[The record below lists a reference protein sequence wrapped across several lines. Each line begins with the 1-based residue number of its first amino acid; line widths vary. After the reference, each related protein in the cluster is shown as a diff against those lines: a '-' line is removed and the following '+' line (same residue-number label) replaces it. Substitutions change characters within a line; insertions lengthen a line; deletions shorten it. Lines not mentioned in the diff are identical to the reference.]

1 MGRYDSSVRCAQI
14 RELIEEKQY
23 LEAMEEIEELR
34 FEEVP
39 TITDLYLFANLF
51 LKAEKMDIAKE
62 LYYTVYHRTSSR
74 PALYRL
80 LMLTIRMGD
89 LEEAKEL
96 YQAYEIV
103 SGMTLDTYE
112 LKYRLAKA
120 EGASYENLIEILE
133 ELKKNEY
140 TEEWG
145 YQLARLYEVQGRRED
160 CIAECEDLMLWFGSG
175 KIVDKARELR
185 ERCLNPLWQK
195 PNWGEIP
202 EPEEPEDEEEVKVA
216 YAPAQVMDIV
226 AGEEPQQEPEI
237 QPAVLGE
244 YDMAGEEVQESEP
257 VEETKPEEMAE
268 EPVEEE
274 LVEEPV
280 EEIVSEEVEE
290 AVQESEPEEL
300 AEEPVEEEPAEE
312 TISEET
318 EEESETEE
326 AAEELAG
333 EPVEE
338 ESAEETEIEEA
349 AEETVSEGTEG
360 ESAKT
365 EGESD
370 NEESE
375 QDEEEDEETEHPKK
389 KGFFNRLIDYFK
401 VDLDTFDDED
411 DFPEEL
417 DTDKQES
424 TEELDAKAIVARE
437 AQEIME
443 TAAAEEEAGDDEAE
457 EEKDESKQ
465 EPAVRKQT
473 TTQLESLEDQLEE
486 MKEKRKVI
494 NLEDTMNLDK
504 IRIKSHPLS
513 GRPMEVEVCEDVS
526 VNAITYCTL
535 KAAIKKMP
543 QEERTIH
550 FALAGAAPGI
560 SLAVAKKLFKEL
572 KKNQYFEAKNIG
584 KIQAEKLDEV
594 DLEEWI
600 EKFIGGCMYIE
611 NAPAL
616 SEESVEKIREVME
629 KYGKQIVIVLEGD
642 YEKLDDFLGHHRNL
656 EKQICYKIR
665 L

>member
-120 EGASYENLIEILE
+120 EGASYETLIEILE

-145 YQLARLYEVQGRRED
+145 YQLARLYELQGRRED

-175 KIVDKARELR
+175 KIVEKAKELR
-185 ERCLNPLWQK
+185 ENCLNPLWQK
-195 PNWGEIP
+195 PNWEEIP

-216 YAPAQVMDIV
+216 YAPAQVMDI
-226 AGEEPQQEPEI
+226 ASNEEPQSEPEV
-237 QPAVLGE
+237 QPAVLGD
-244 YDMAGEEVQESEP
+244 YGMTREP
-257 VEETKPEEMAE
+257 AE
-268 EPVEEE
+268 EPVAEEVEEVEEEPDTETEVEEATEKPVEEPEAEE

-280 EEIVSEEVEE
+280 EETVTEEVEE
-290 AVQESEPEEL
+290 EQVEETV
-300 AEEPVEEEPAEE
+300 AEEATEKPVEEPEVEE
-312 TISEET
+312 TISEEN
-318 EEESETEE
+318 EDDSE
-326 AAEELAG
+326 
-333 EPVEE
+333 
-338 ESAEETEIEEA
+338 
-349 AEETVSEGTEG
+349 
-360 ESAKT
+360 KT

-370 NEESE
+370 KEEA
-375 QDEEEDEETEHPKK
+375 EEADHPKK
-389 KGFFNRLIDYFK
+389 KGFLNRLINYFK

-411 DFPEEL
+411 DFPGEL
-417 DTDKQES
+417 DTDKQET
-424 TEELDAKAIVARE
+424 TEELDAKAIVAKE

-443 TAAAEEEAGDDEAE
+443 TATAREEAEDDEM
-457 EEKDESKQ
+457 EEKDEPKL
-465 EPAVRKQT
+465 ETAVKKQT
-473 TTQLESLEDQLEE
+473 ITQLESLEGQLEE

-513 GRPMEVEVCEDVS
+513 GRPMEVEACEDVS
-526 VNAITYCTL
+526 VNGITYCTL
-535 KAAIKKMP
+535 KTAIKKMP

-550 FALAGAAPGI
+550 FALTGAAPGI

-616 SEESVEKIREVME
+616 SEESVEKIREMIA

-642 YEKLDDFLGHHRNL
+642 YEKMDDFLGHHRNL

>member
-120 EGASYENLIEILE
+120 EGASYETLIEILE

-145 YQLARLYEVQGRRED
+145 YQLARLYELQGRRED

-175 KIVDKARELR
+175 KIVEKAKELR
-185 ERCLNPLWQK
+185 ENCLNPLWQK
-195 PNWGEIP
+195 PNWEEIP

-216 YAPAQVMDIV
+216 YAPAQVMDI
-226 AGEEPQQEPEI
+226 ASNEEPQSEPEV
-237 QPAVLGE
+237 QPAVLGDYGMTRE
-244 YDMAGEEVQESEP
+244 PAEELVAEEVEEVEEEPDTETEVEEATKKP
-257 VEETKPEEMAE
+257 VEEPEA
-268 EPVEEE
+268 EE

-280 EEIVSEEVEE
+280 EETVTEEVE
-290 AVQESEPEEL
+290 
-300 AEEPVEEEPAEE
+300 EEPVEETVAEEATEKPVEELEVEE
-312 TISEET
+312 TISEENEDDSEKN
-318 EEESETEE
+318 EEESDKEE
-326 AAEELAG
+326 A
-333 EPVEE
+333 
-338 ESAEETEIEEA
+338 EEA
-349 AEETVSEGTEG
+349 
-360 ESAKT
+360 
-365 EGESD
+365 D
-370 NEESE
+370 
-375 QDEEEDEETEHPKK
+375 HPKK
-389 KGFFNRLIDYFK
+389 KGFLNRLINYFK

-417 DTDKQES
+417 DTDKEET
-424 TEELDAKAIVARE
+424 TEELDAKAIVAKE

-443 TAAAEEEAGDDEAE
+443 TATAREEAEDDEM
-457 EEKDESKQ
+457 EEKDEPKL
-465 EPAVRKQT
+465 ETAVKKQT

-513 GRPMEVEVCEDVS
+513 GRPMEVEACEDVS
-526 VNAITYCTL
+526 VNGITYCTL
-535 KAAIKKMP
+535 KTAIKKMP

-550 FALAGAAPGI
+550 FALTGAAPGI

-616 SEESVEKIREVME
+616 SEESVEKIREMIA

-642 YEKLDDFLGHHRNL
+642 YEKMDDFLGHHRNL

>member
-120 EGASYENLIEILE
+120 EGASYETLIEILE

-145 YQLARLYEVQGRRED
+145 YQLARLYELQGRRED

-175 KIVDKARELR
+175 KIVEKAKELR
-185 ERCLNPLWQK
+185 ENCLNPLWQK
-195 PNWGEIP
+195 PNWEEIP

-216 YAPAQVMDIV
+216 YAPAQVMDI
-226 AGEEPQQEPEI
+226 ASNEEPQSEPEV
-237 QPAVLGE
+237 QPAVLGDYGMTRE
-244 YDMAGEEVQESEP
+244 PAEESVAEEVEEVEEEPDTETEVEEATEKP
-257 VEETKPEEMAE
+257 VEEPEA
-268 EPVEEE
+268 EE

-280 EEIVSEEVEE
+280 EETVTEEVE
-290 AVQESEPEEL
+290 
-300 AEEPVEEEPAEE
+300 EEPVEETVAKEATEKPVEEPEVEE
-312 TISEET
+312 TISEEN
-318 EEESETEE
+318 EDDSE
-326 AAEELAG
+326 
-333 EPVEE
+333 
-338 ESAEETEIEEA
+338 
-349 AEETVSEGTEG
+349 
-360 ESAKT
+360 KT

-370 NEESE
+370 KEEA
-375 QDEEEDEETEHPKK
+375 EEADHPKK
-389 KGFFNRLIDYFK
+389 KGFLNRLINYFK

-417 DTDKQES
+417 DTDKQET
-424 TEELDAKAIVARE
+424 TEELDAKAIVAKE

-443 TAAAEEEAGDDEAE
+443 TATAREEAEDDEM
-457 EEKDESKQ
+457 EEKDEPKL
-465 EPAVRKQT
+465 ETAVKKQT

-513 GRPMEVEVCEDVS
+513 GRPMEVEACEDVS
-526 VNAITYCTL
+526 VNGITYCTL
-535 KAAIKKMP
+535 KTAIKKMP

-550 FALAGAAPGI
+550 FALTGAAPGI

-616 SEESVEKIREVME
+616 SEESVEKIREMIA

-642 YEKLDDFLGHHRNL
+642 YEKMDDFLGHHRNL

>member
-120 EGASYENLIEILE
+120 EGASYETLIEILE

-145 YQLARLYEVQGRRED
+145 YQLARLYELQGRRED

-175 KIVDKARELR
+175 KIVEKAKELR
-185 ERCLNPLWQK
+185 ENCLNPLWQK
-195 PNWGEIP
+195 PNWEEIP

-216 YAPAQVMDIV
+216 YAPAQVMDI
-226 AGEEPQQEPEI
+226 ASNEEPQSEPEV
-237 QPAVLGE
+237 QPAVLGD
-244 YDMAGEEVQESEP
+244 YGMTREP
-257 VEETKPEEMAE
+257 AE
-268 EPVEEE
+268 EPVAEEVEEVEEEPDTETKVEEATEKPVEEPETEE

-280 EEIVSEEVEE
+280 EETVTEEVK
-290 AVQESEPEEL
+290 
-300 AEEPVEEEPAEE
+300 EEPVEETVAEEATEKPVEENEVEE
-312 TISEET
+312 TISEEN
-318 EEESETEE
+318 EDDSE
-326 AAEELAG
+326 
-333 EPVEE
+333 
-338 ESAEETEIEEA
+338 
-349 AEETVSEGTEG
+349 
-360 ESAKT
+360 KT

-370 NEESE
+370 KEEA
-375 QDEEEDEETEHPKK
+375 EEADHPKK
-389 KGFFNRLIDYFK
+389 KGFLNRLINYFK

-417 DTDKQES
+417 DTDKQET
-424 TEELDAKAIVARE
+424 TEELDAKAIVAKE

-443 TAAAEEEAGDDEAE
+443 TATSREEAEDDET
-457 EEKDESKQ
+457 EEKDEPKL
-465 EPAVRKQT
+465 ETAVKKQT

-513 GRPMEVEVCEDVS
+513 GRPMEVEACEDVS
-526 VNAITYCTL
+526 VNGITYCTL
-535 KAAIKKMP
+535 KTAIKKMP

-550 FALAGAAPGI
+550 FALTGAAPGI

-616 SEESVEKIREVME
+616 SEESVEKIREMIA

-642 YEKLDDFLGHHRNL
+642 YEKMDDFLGHHRNL

>member
-120 EGASYENLIEILE
+120 EGASYETLIEILE

-145 YQLARLYEVQGRRED
+145 YQLARLYELQGRRED

-175 KIVDKARELR
+175 KIVEKAKELR
-185 ERCLNPLWQK
+185 ENCLNPLWQK
-195 PNWGEIP
+195 PNWEEIP

-216 YAPAQVMDIV
+216 YAPAQVMDI
-226 AGEEPQQEPEI
+226 ASNEEPQSEPEV
-237 QPAVLGE
+237 QPAVLGDYGMTRE
-244 YDMAGEEVQESEP
+244 PAEESVAEEVEEVEEEPDTETEEEATEKP
-257 VEETKPEEMAE
+257 VEEPEA
-268 EPVEEE
+268 EE

-280 EEIVSEEVEE
+280 EETVTEEVE
-290 AVQESEPEEL
+290 
-300 AEEPVEEEPAEE
+300 EEPVEETVAEEATEKPVEEPEVEE
-312 TISEET
+312 TISEEN
-318 EEESETEE
+318 EDDSE
-326 AAEELAG
+326 
-333 EPVEE
+333 
-338 ESAEETEIEEA
+338 
-349 AEETVSEGTEG
+349 
-360 ESAKT
+360 KT

-370 NEESE
+370 KEEA
-375 QDEEEDEETEHPKK
+375 EEADHPKK
-389 KGFFNRLIDYFK
+389 KGFLNRLINYFK

-417 DTDKQES
+417 DTDKQET
-424 TEELDAKAIVARE
+424 TEELDAKAIVAKE

-443 TAAAEEEAGDDEAE
+443 TATAREEAEDDEM
-457 EEKDESKQ
+457 EEKDEPKL
-465 EPAVRKQT
+465 ETAVKKQT

-513 GRPMEVEVCEDVS
+513 GRPMEVEACEDVS
-526 VNAITYCTL
+526 VNGITYCTL
-535 KAAIKKMP
+535 KTAIKKMP

-550 FALAGAAPGI
+550 FALTGAAPGI

-616 SEESVEKIREVME
+616 SEESVEKIREMIA

-642 YEKLDDFLGHHRNL
+642 YEKMDDFLGHHRNL

>member
-120 EGASYENLIEILE
+120 EGASYETLIEILE

-145 YQLARLYEVQGRRED
+145 YQLARLYELQGRRED

-175 KIVDKARELR
+175 KIVEKAKELR
-185 ERCLNPLWQK
+185 ENCLNPLWQK
-195 PNWGEIP
+195 PNWEEIP

-216 YAPAQVMDIV
+216 YAPAQVMDI
-226 AGEEPQQEPEI
+226 ASNEEPQSEPEV
-237 QPAVLGE
+237 QPAVLGD
-244 YDMAGEEVQESEP
+244 YGMTREP
-257 VEETKPEEMAE
+257 AE
-268 EPVEEE
+268 EPVAEEIEEVEEEPDTETEVEEATEKPVEEPEAEE

-280 EEIVSEEVEE
+280 EETVTEEVK
-290 AVQESEPEEL
+290 
-300 AEEPVEEEPAEE
+300 EEPVEESEAEEATEKPVEENEVEE
-312 TISEET
+312 TISEEN
-318 EEESETEE
+318 EDDSE
-326 AAEELAG
+326 
-333 EPVEE
+333 
-338 ESAEETEIEEA
+338 
-349 AEETVSEGTEG
+349 
-360 ESAKT
+360 KT

-370 NEESE
+370 KEEA
-375 QDEEEDEETEHPKK
+375 EEADHPKK
-389 KGFFNRLIDYFK
+389 KGFLNRLINYFK

-417 DTDKQES
+417 DTDKQET
-424 TEELDAKAIVARE
+424 TEELDAKAIVAKE

-443 TAAAEEEAGDDEAE
+443 TATAREEAEDDET
-457 EEKDESKQ
+457 EEKDEPKL
-465 EPAVRKQT
+465 ETAVKKQT

-494 NLEDTMNLDK
+494 NLEDTMKVDK

-513 GRPMEVEVCEDVS
+513 GRPMEVEACEDVS
-526 VNAITYCTL
+526 VNGITYCTL
-535 KAAIKKMP
+535 KTAIKKMP

-550 FALAGAAPGI
+550 FALTGAAPGI

-616 SEESVEKIREVME
+616 SEESVEKIREMIA

-642 YEKLDDFLGHHRNL
+642 YEKMDDFLGHHRNL

>member
-120 EGASYENLIEILE
+120 EGASYETLIEILE

-145 YQLARLYEVQGRRED
+145 YQLARLYELQGRRED

-175 KIVDKARELR
+175 KIVEKAKELR
-185 ERCLNPLWQK
+185 ENCLNPLWQK
-195 PNWGEIP
+195 PNWEEIP

-216 YAPAQVMDIV
+216 YAPAQVMDI
-226 AGEEPQQEPEI
+226 ASNEEPQSEPEV
-237 QPAVLGE
+237 QPAVLGD
-244 YDMAGEEVQESEP
+244 YGMTREP
-257 VEETKPEEMAE
+257 AE
-268 EPVEEE
+268 EPVAEEVEEVEEEPDTETEVEEATEKPVEEPEAEE

-280 EEIVSEEVEE
+280 EETVTEEVE
-290 AVQESEPEEL
+290 
-300 AEEPVEEEPAEE
+300 EEPVEETVAEEATEKPVEEPEVEE
-312 TISEET
+312 TISEEN
-318 EEESETEE
+318 EDDSE
-326 AAEELAG
+326 
-333 EPVEE
+333 
-338 ESAEETEIEEA
+338 
-349 AEETVSEGTEG
+349 
-360 ESAKT
+360 KT

-370 NEESE
+370 KEEA
-375 QDEEEDEETEHPKK
+375 EEADHPKK
-389 KGFFNRLIDYFK
+389 KGFLNRLINYFK

-417 DTDKQES
+417 DTDKQET
-424 TEELDAKAIVARE
+424 TEELDAKAIVAKE

-443 TAAAEEEAGDDEAE
+443 TATDREEAEDDEM
-457 EEKDESKQ
+457 EEKDEPKL
-465 EPAVRKQT
+465 ETAVKKQT

-513 GRPMEVEVCEDVS
+513 GRPMEVEACEDVS
-526 VNAITYCTL
+526 VNGITYCTL
-535 KAAIKKMP
+535 KTAIKKMP

-550 FALAGAAPGI
+550 FALTGAAPGI

-616 SEESVEKIREVME
+616 SEESVEKIREMIA

-642 YEKLDDFLGHHRNL
+642 YEKMDDFLGHHRNL

>member
-39 TITDLYLFANLF
+39 TITDLYLFADLF
-51 LKAEKMDIAKE
+51 LKAEKMDIAKK
-62 LYYTVYHRTSSR
+62 LYYTVYRRTSSR

-89 LEEAKEL
+89 LEESREL
-96 YQAYEIV
+96 YQAYEII

-120 EGASYENLIEILE
+120 EGASYEDLIEILE

-145 YQLARLYEVQGRRED
+145 YQLARLYELQGRRED
-160 CIAECEDLMLWFGSG
+160 CIAECDDLVLWFGSG
-175 KIVDKARELR
+175 KIVQKAVELKN
-185 ERCLNPLWQK
+185 RCLDPYWKK
-195 PNWGEIP
+195 PDWENIP
-202 EPEEPEDEEEVKVA
+202 EPEVPEEEPKEEEVKVA
-216 YAPAQVMDIV
+216 YAPAQVMDIGTEQPV
-226 AGEEPQQEPEI
+226 EEQPVEEQPAEEEQQPLIVEETLEEQQPIEEEPQQPES
-237 QPAVLGE
+237 
-244 YDMAGEEVQESEP
+244 VQE
-257 VEETKPEEMAE
+257 VT
-268 EPVEEE
+268 
-274 LVEEPV
+274 
-280 EEIVSEEVEE
+280 EE
-290 AVQESEPEEL
+290 AIEEL
-300 AEEPVEEEPAEE
+300 AEPQETDEVQPMEEEPAEEEAAEEEPAEEEPVEEEPAEE
-312 TISEET
+312 EP
-318 EEESETEE
+318 
-326 AAEELAG
+326 AEE
-333 EPVEE
+333 
-338 ESAEETEIEEA
+338 
-349 AEETVSEGTEG
+349 
-360 ESAKT
+360 
-365 EGESD
+365 
-370 NEESE
+370 
-375 QDEEEDEETEHPKK
+375 QPKK

-401 VDLDTFDDED
+401 VDLDMFDED
-411 DFPEEL
+411 EAFAEDEEEEDLPEEA
-417 DTDKQES
+417 DEDVTCPEPEEKETES
-424 TEELDAKAIVARE
+424 DHTENHESVEEMDAKAMVARE

-443 TAAAEEEAGDDEAE
+443 TEAAKAETVT
-457 EEKDESKQ
+457 EKPQLSKQ
-465 EPAVRKQT
+465 EAAVKRQA
-473 TTQLESLEDQLEE
+473 TTQIESLEDQLEE
-486 MKEKRKVI
+486 MKGKRKVI
-494 NLEDTMNLDK
+494 NLEDTMNFDK

-513 GRPMEVEVCEDVS
+513 GRPIEVDVCEDVS

-535 KAAIKKMP
+535 KSAIKKMP

-594 DLEEWI
+594 DLDEWI

-616 SEESVEKIREVME
+616 SEDSVGKIRDIME
-629 KYGKQIVIVLEGD
+629 KYGKKIVVVLEGD
-642 YEKLDDFLGHHRNL
+642 YEKLDNFLGHHRNL

>member
-23 LEAMEEIEELR
+23 SEAMEEIEELR

-216 YAPAQVMDIV
+216 YAPAQVMDIA
-226 AGEEPQQEPEI
+226 AGEEPQQGPEI
-237 QPAVLGE
+237 QPTVLGE
-244 YDMAGEEVQESEP
+244 YDMAEEAEEP
-257 VEETKPEEMAE
+257 AEETKPEEMVE
-268 EPVEEE
+268 KPVEEE
-274 LVEEPV
+274 LVEEPA
-280 EEIVSEEVEE
+280 EETIFEEVEE

-300 AEEPVEEEPAEE
+300 AEEPVEEESAEE

-318 EEESETEE
+318 EEEFETEE

-333 EPVEE
+333 KPVEE
-338 ESAEETEIEEA
+338 ESAEEI
-349 AEETVSEGTEG
+349 VSEKTEE
-360 ESAKT
+360 ES

-370 NEESE
+370 GEESE
-375 QDEEEDEETEHPKK
+375 QDEEDDEKTEHPKK

-443 TAAAEEEAGDDEAE
+443 TAVAEEEAGVDETE
-457 EEKDESKQ
+457 EEKNESKQ

-629 KYGKQIVIVLEGD
+629 KYGKQIVVVLEGD

>member
-120 EGASYENLIEILE
+120 EGASYETLIEILE

-145 YQLARLYEVQGRRED
+145 YQLARLYELQGRRED

-175 KIVDKARELR
+175 KIVEKAKELR
-185 ERCLNPLWQK
+185 ENCLNPLWQK
-195 PNWGEIP
+195 PNWEEIP

-216 YAPAQVMDIV
+216 YAPAQVMDI
-226 AGEEPQQEPEI
+226 ASNEEPQSEPEV
-237 QPAVLGE
+237 QPAVLGD
-244 YDMAGEEVQESEP
+244 YGMTREP
-257 VEETKPEEMAE
+257 AE
-268 EPVEEE
+268 EPVAEEVEEVEEEPDTETEVEEATEKPVEEPEAEE

-280 EEIVSEEVEE
+280 EETVTEEVEE
-290 AVQESEPEEL
+290 EQVEETV
-300 AEEPVEEEPAEE
+300 AEEATEKPVEEPEVEE
-312 TISEET
+312 TISEEN
-318 EEESETEE
+318 EDDSE
-326 AAEELAG
+326 
-333 EPVEE
+333 
-338 ESAEETEIEEA
+338 
-349 AEETVSEGTEG
+349 
-360 ESAKT
+360 KT

-370 NEESE
+370 KEEA
-375 QDEEEDEETEHPKK
+375 EEADHPKK
-389 KGFFNRLIDYFK
+389 KGFLNRLINYFK

-417 DTDKQES
+417 DTDKQET
-424 TEELDAKAIVARE
+424 TEELDAKAIVAKE

-443 TAAAEEEAGDDEAE
+443 TATAREEAEDDEM
-457 EEKDESKQ
+457 EEKDEPKL
-465 EPAVRKQT
+465 ETAVKKQT
-473 TTQLESLEDQLEE
+473 ITQLESLEGQLEE

-513 GRPMEVEVCEDVS
+513 GRPMEVEACEDVS
-526 VNAITYCTL
+526 VNGITYCTL
-535 KAAIKKMP
+535 KTAIKKMP

-550 FALAGAAPGI
+550 FALTGAAPGI

-616 SEESVEKIREVME
+616 SEESVEKIREMIA

-642 YEKLDDFLGHHRNL
+642 YEKMDDFLGHHRNL
-656 EKQICYKIR
+656 EKQIYYKIR

>member
-120 EGASYENLIEILE
+120 EGASYETLIEILE

-145 YQLARLYEVQGRRED
+145 YQLARLYELQGRRED

-175 KIVDKARELR
+175 KIVEKAKELR
-185 ERCLNPLWQK
+185 ENCLNPLWQK
-195 PNWGEIP
+195 PNWEEIP

-216 YAPAQVMDIV
+216 YAPAQVMDI
-226 AGEEPQQEPEI
+226 ASNEEPQSEPEV
-237 QPAVLGE
+237 QPAVLGDYGMTRE
-244 YDMAGEEVQESEP
+244 PAEEPVAEEVEEVEEEPDTETEVEEATEKPVEEPEAEELGEEP
-257 VEETKPEEMAE
+257 VEETVTEEVKE
-268 EPVEEE
+268 EPVEET
-274 LVEEPV
+274 VAEEATEKPV
-280 EEIVSEEVEE
+280 EENEV
-290 AVQESEPEEL
+290 
-300 AEEPVEEEPAEE
+300 EE
-312 TISEET
+312 TISEKNEDD
-318 EEESETEE
+318 SE
-326 AAEELAG
+326 
-333 EPVEE
+333 
-338 ESAEETEIEEA
+338 
-349 AEETVSEGTEG
+349 
-360 ESAKT
+360 KT

-370 NEESE
+370 KEEA
-375 QDEEEDEETEHPKK
+375 EEADHPKK
-389 KGFFNRLIDYFK
+389 KGFLNRLINYFK

-417 DTDKQES
+417 DTDKQET
-424 TEELDAKAIVARE
+424 TEELDAKAIVAKE

-443 TAAAEEEAGDDEAE
+443 TATAREEAEDDET
-457 EEKDESKQ
+457 EEKDEPKL
-465 EPAVRKQT
+465 ETAVKKQT

-513 GRPMEVEVCEDVS
+513 GRPMEVEACEDVS
-526 VNAITYCTL
+526 VNGITYCTL
-535 KAAIKKMP
+535 KTAIKKMP

-550 FALAGAAPGI
+550 FALTGAAPGI

-616 SEESVEKIREVME
+616 SEESVEKIREMIA

-642 YEKLDDFLGHHRNL
+642 YEKMDDFLGHHRNL

>member
-120 EGASYENLIEILE
+120 EGASYETLIEILE

-145 YQLARLYEVQGRRED
+145 YQLARLYELQGRRED

-175 KIVDKARELR
+175 KIVEKAKELR
-185 ERCLNPLWQK
+185 ENCLNPLWQK
-195 PNWGEIP
+195 PNWEEIP

-216 YAPAQVMDIV
+216 YAPAQVMDI
-226 AGEEPQQEPEI
+226 ASNEEPQSEPEV
-237 QPAVLGE
+237 QPAVLGDYGMTRE
-244 YDMAGEEVQESEP
+244 PAEESVAEEVEEVEEDPDTETEVEEATEKPGEE
-257 VEETKPEEMAE
+257 PEA
-268 EPVEEE
+268 EE

-280 EEIVSEEVEE
+280 EETVTEEVE
-290 AVQESEPEEL
+290 
-300 AEEPVEEEPAEE
+300 EEPVEETVAEEATEKPVEEPEVEE
-312 TISEET
+312 TISEEN
-318 EEESETEE
+318 EDDSE
-326 AAEELAG
+326 
-333 EPVEE
+333 
-338 ESAEETEIEEA
+338 
-349 AEETVSEGTEG
+349 
-360 ESAKT
+360 KT

-370 NEESE
+370 KEEA
-375 QDEEEDEETEHPKK
+375 EEADHPKK
-389 KGFFNRLIDYFK
+389 KGFLNRLINYFK

-417 DTDKQES
+417 DTDKQET
-424 TEELDAKAIVARE
+424 TEELDAKAIVAKE

-443 TAAAEEEAGDDEAE
+443 TATAREEAEDDEM
-457 EEKDESKQ
+457 EEKDEPKL
-465 EPAVRKQT
+465 ETAVKKQT

-513 GRPMEVEVCEDVS
+513 GRPMEVEACEDVS
-526 VNAITYCTL
+526 VNGITYCTL
-535 KAAIKKMP
+535 KTAIKKMP

-550 FALAGAAPGI
+550 FALTGAAPGI

-616 SEESVEKIREVME
+616 SEESVEKIREMIA

-642 YEKLDDFLGHHRNL
+642 YEKMDDFLGHHRNL

>member
-120 EGASYENLIEILE
+120 EGASYETLIEILE

-145 YQLARLYEVQGRRED
+145 YQLARLYELQGRRED

-175 KIVDKARELR
+175 KIVEKAKELR
-185 ERCLNPLWQK
+185 ENCLNPLWQK
-195 PNWGEIP
+195 PNWEEIP

-216 YAPAQVMDIV
+216 YAPAQVMDI
-226 AGEEPQQEPEI
+226 ASNEEPQSEPEV
-237 QPAVLGE
+237 QPAVLGD
-244 YDMAGEEVQESEP
+244 YGMTREP
-257 VEETKPEEMAE
+257 AE
-268 EPVEEE
+268 EPVAEEVEEVEEEPDTETEVEEATEKPVEEPEAEE

-280 EEIVSEEVEE
+280 EETVTEEVK
-290 AVQESEPEEL
+290 
-300 AEEPVEEEPAEE
+300 EEPVEESEAEEATEKPVEENEVEE
-312 TISEET
+312 TISEEN
-318 EEESETEE
+318 EDDSE
-326 AAEELAG
+326 
-333 EPVEE
+333 
-338 ESAEETEIEEA
+338 
-349 AEETVSEGTEG
+349 
-360 ESAKT
+360 KT

-370 NEESE
+370 KEEA
-375 QDEEEDEETEHPKK
+375 EEADHPKK
-389 KGFFNRLIDYFK
+389 KGFLNRLINYFK

-417 DTDKQES
+417 DTDKQET
-424 TEELDAKAIVARE
+424 TEELDAKAIVAKE

-443 TAAAEEEAGDDEAE
+443 TATAREEAEDDEM
-457 EEKDESKQ
+457 EEKDEPKL
-465 EPAVRKQT
+465 ETAVKKQT

-513 GRPMEVEVCEDVS
+513 GRPMEVEACEDVS
-526 VNAITYCTL
+526 VNGITYCTL
-535 KAAIKKMP
+535 KTAIKKMP

-550 FALAGAAPGI
+550 FALTGATPGI

-616 SEESVEKIREVME
+616 SEESVEKIREMIA

-642 YEKLDDFLGHHRNL
+642 YEKMDDFLGHHRNL

>member
-120 EGASYENLIEILE
+120 EGASYETLIEILE

-145 YQLARLYEVQGRRED
+145 YQLARLYELQGRRED

-175 KIVDKARELR
+175 KIVEKAKELR
-185 ERCLNPLWQK
+185 ENCLNPLWQK
-195 PNWGEIP
+195 PNWEEIP

-216 YAPAQVMDIV
+216 YAPAQVMDI
-226 AGEEPQQEPEI
+226 ASNEEPQSEPEV
-237 QPAVLGE
+237 QPAVLGDYGMTRE
-244 YDMAGEEVQESEP
+244 PAEESVAEEVEEVEEEPDTETEVEEATEKP
-257 VEETKPEEMAE
+257 VEEPEA
-268 EPVEEE
+268 EE

-280 EEIVSEEVEE
+280 EETVTEEVE
-290 AVQESEPEEL
+290 
-300 AEEPVEEEPAEE
+300 EEPVEETVAEEATEKPVEEPEVEE
-312 TISEET
+312 TISEEN
-318 EEESETEE
+318 EDDSE
-326 AAEELAG
+326 
-333 EPVEE
+333 
-338 ESAEETEIEEA
+338 
-349 AEETVSEGTEG
+349 
-360 ESAKT
+360 KT

-370 NEESE
+370 KEEA
-375 QDEEEDEETEHPKK
+375 EEADHPKK
-389 KGFFNRLIDYFK
+389 KGFLNLLINYFK

-417 DTDKQES
+417 DTDKQET
-424 TEELDAKAIVARE
+424 TEELDAKAIVAKE

-443 TAAAEEEAGDDEAE
+443 TATAREEAEDDEM
-457 EEKDESKQ
+457 EEKDEPKL
-465 EPAVRKQT
+465 ETAVKKQT

-513 GRPMEVEVCEDVS
+513 GRPMEVEACEDVS
-526 VNAITYCTL
+526 VNGITYCTL
-535 KAAIKKMP
+535 KTAIKKMP

-550 FALAGAAPGI
+550 FALTGAAPGI

-616 SEESVEKIREVME
+616 SEESVEKIREMIA

-642 YEKLDDFLGHHRNL
+642 YEKMDDFLGHHRNL

>member
-39 TITDLYLFANLF
+39 TITNLYLFANLF

-120 EGASYENLIEILE
+120 EGASYETLIEILE

-145 YQLARLYEVQGRRED
+145 YQLARLYELQGRRED

-175 KIVDKARELR
+175 KIVEKAKELR
-185 ERCLNPLWQK
+185 ENCLNPLWQK
-195 PNWGEIP
+195 PNWEEIP

-216 YAPAQVMDIV
+216 YAPAQVMDI
-226 AGEEPQQEPEI
+226 ASNEEPQSEPEV
-237 QPAVLGE
+237 QPAVLGDYGMTRE
-244 YDMAGEEVQESEP
+244 PAEESVAEEVEEVEEEPDTETEVEEATEKP
-257 VEETKPEEMAE
+257 VEEPEA
-268 EPVEEE
+268 EE

-280 EEIVSEEVEE
+280 EETVTEEVE
-290 AVQESEPEEL
+290 
-300 AEEPVEEEPAEE
+300 EEPVEETVAEEATEKPVEEPEVEE
-312 TISEET
+312 TISEEN
-318 EEESETEE
+318 EDDSE
-326 AAEELAG
+326 
-333 EPVEE
+333 
-338 ESAEETEIEEA
+338 
-349 AEETVSEGTEG
+349 
-360 ESAKT
+360 KT

-370 NEESE
+370 KEEA
-375 QDEEEDEETEHPKK
+375 EEADHPKK
-389 KGFFNRLIDYFK
+389 KGFLNRLINYFK

-417 DTDKQES
+417 DTDKQET
-424 TEELDAKAIVARE
+424 TEELDAKAIVAKE

-443 TAAAEEEAGDDEAE
+443 TATAREEAEDDEM
-457 EEKDESKQ
+457 EEKDEPKL
-465 EPAVRKQT
+465 ETAVKKQT

-513 GRPMEVEVCEDVS
+513 GRPMEVEACEDVS
-526 VNAITYCTL
+526 VNGITYCTL
-535 KAAIKKMP
+535 KTAIKKMP

-550 FALAGAAPGI
+550 FALTGAAPGI

-616 SEESVEKIREVME
+616 SEESVEKIREMIA

-642 YEKLDDFLGHHRNL
+642 YEKMDDFLGHHRNL

>member
-120 EGASYENLIEILE
+120 EGASYETLIEILE

-145 YQLARLYEVQGRRED
+145 YQLARLYELQGRRED

-175 KIVDKARELR
+175 KIVEKAKELR
-185 ERCLNPLWQK
+185 ENCLNPLWQK
-195 PNWGEIP
+195 PNWEEIP

-216 YAPAQVMDIV
+216 YAPAQVMDI
-226 AGEEPQQEPEI
+226 ASNEEPQSEPEV
-237 QPAVLGE
+237 QPAVLGD
-244 YDMAGEEVQESEP
+244 YGMTREP
-257 VEETKPEEMAE
+257 AE
-268 EPVEEE
+268 EPVAEEVEEVEEEPDTETEVEEATEKPVEEPEAEE

-280 EEIVSEEVEE
+280 EETVTEEVK
-290 AVQESEPEEL
+290 
-300 AEEPVEEEPAEE
+300 EEPVEETVAEEATEKPVEENEVEE
-312 TISEET
+312 TISEKNEDD
-318 EEESETEE
+318 SE
-326 AAEELAG
+326 
-333 EPVEE
+333 
-338 ESAEETEIEEA
+338 
-349 AEETVSEGTEG
+349 
-360 ESAKT
+360 KT

-370 NEESE
+370 KEEA
-375 QDEEEDEETEHPKK
+375 EEADHPKK
-389 KGFFNRLIDYFK
+389 KGFLNRLINYFK

-417 DTDKQES
+417 DTDKQET
-424 TEELDAKAIVARE
+424 TEELDAKAIVAKE

-443 TAAAEEEAGDDEAE
+443 TATAREEAEDDET
-457 EEKDESKQ
+457 EEKDEPKL
-465 EPAVRKQT
+465 ETAVKKQT

-486 MKEKRKVI
+486 MKE

-513 GRPMEVEVCEDVS
+513 GRPMEVEACEDVS
-526 VNAITYCTL
+526 VNGITYCTL
-535 KAAIKKMP
+535 KTAIKKMP

-550 FALAGAAPGI
+550 FALTGAAPGI

-616 SEESVEKIREVME
+616 SEESVEKIREMIA

-642 YEKLDDFLGHHRNL
+642 YEKMDDFLGHHRNL

>member
-120 EGASYENLIEILE
+120 EGASYETLIEILE

-145 YQLARLYEVQGRRED
+145 YQLARLYELQGRRED

-175 KIVDKARELR
+175 KIVEKAKELR
-185 ERCLNPLWQK
+185 ENCLNPLWQK
-195 PNWGEIP
+195 PNWEEIP

-216 YAPAQVMDIV
+216 YAPAQVMDI
-226 AGEEPQQEPEI
+226 ASNEEPQSEPEV
-237 QPAVLGE
+237 QPAVLGD
-244 YDMAGEEVQESEP
+244 YGMTREP
-257 VEETKPEEMAE
+257 AE
-268 EPVEEE
+268 ESVA
-274 LVEEPV
+274 
-280 EEIVSEEVEE
+280 EEVEE
-290 AVQESEPEEL
+290 
-300 AEEPVEEEPAEE
+300 VEEEPDTETEVEEATEKPVEEPEVEE
-312 TISEET
+312 TISEEN
-318 EEESETEE
+318 EDDSE
-326 AAEELAG
+326 
-333 EPVEE
+333 
-338 ESAEETEIEEA
+338 
-349 AEETVSEGTEG
+349 
-360 ESAKT
+360 KT

-370 NEESE
+370 KEEA
-375 QDEEEDEETEHPKK
+375 EEADHPKK
-389 KGFFNRLIDYFK
+389 KGFLNRLINYFK

-417 DTDKQES
+417 DTDKQET
-424 TEELDAKAIVARE
+424 TEELDAKAIVAKE

-443 TAAAEEEAGDDEAE
+443 TATAREEAEDDEM
-457 EEKDESKQ
+457 EEKDEPKL
-465 EPAVRKQT
+465 ETAVKKQT

-513 GRPMEVEVCEDVS
+513 GRPMEVEACEDVS
-526 VNAITYCTL
+526 VNGITYCTL
-535 KAAIKKMP
+535 KTAIKKMP

-550 FALAGAAPGI
+550 FALTGAAPGI

-616 SEESVEKIREVME
+616 SEESVEKIREMIA

-642 YEKLDDFLGHHRNL
+642 YEKMDDFLGHHRNL

>member
-120 EGASYENLIEILE
+120 EGASYETLIEILE

-145 YQLARLYEVQGRRED
+145 YQLARLYELQGRRED

-175 KIVDKARELR
+175 KIVEKAKELR
-185 ERCLNPLWQK
+185 ENCLNPLWQK
-195 PNWGEIP
+195 PNWEEIP
-202 EPEEPEDEEEVKVA
+202 EPEEPEDEEEEKVA
-216 YAPAQVMDIV
+216 YAPAQVMDI
-226 AGEEPQQEPEI
+226 ASNEEPQSEPEV
-237 QPAVLGE
+237 QPAVLGD
-244 YDMAGEEVQESEP
+244 YGMTREP
-257 VEETKPEEMAE
+257 AE
-268 EPVEEE
+268 EPVAEEVEEVEEEPDTETEVEEATEKPVEEPEAEE
-274 LVEEPV
+274 LVEEQN
-280 EEIVSEEVEE
+280 EDDSE
-290 AVQESEPEEL
+290 
-300 AEEPVEEEPAEE
+300 
-312 TISEET
+312 
-318 EEESETEE
+318 
-326 AAEELAG
+326 
-333 EPVEE
+333 
-338 ESAEETEIEEA
+338 
-349 AEETVSEGTEG
+349 
-360 ESAKT
+360 KT

-370 NEESE
+370 KEEA
-375 QDEEEDEETEHPKK
+375 EEADHPKK
-389 KGFFNRLIDYFK
+389 KGFLNRLINYFK

-417 DTDKQES
+417 DTDKQET
-424 TEELDAKAIVARE
+424 TEELDAKAIVAKE

-443 TAAAEEEAGDDEAE
+443 TATAREEAEDDEM
-457 EEKDESKQ
+457 EEKDEPKL
-465 EPAVRKQT
+465 ETAVKKQT

-513 GRPMEVEVCEDVS
+513 GRPMEVEACEDVS
-526 VNAITYCTL
+526 VNGITYCTL
-535 KAAIKKMP
+535 KTAIKKMP

-550 FALAGAAPGI
+550 FALTGAAPGI

-616 SEESVEKIREVME
+616 SEESVEKIREMIA

-642 YEKLDDFLGHHRNL
+642 YEKMDDFLGHHRNL

>member
-120 EGASYENLIEILE
+120 EGASYETLIEILE

-145 YQLARLYEVQGRRED
+145 YQLARLYELQGRRED

-175 KIVDKARELR
+175 KIVEKAKELR
-185 ERCLNPLWQK
+185 ENCLNPLWQK
-195 PNWGEIP
+195 PNWEEIP

-226 AGEEPQQEPEI
+226 SNEEPQSEPEV
-237 QPAVLGE
+237 QPAVLGD
-244 YDMAGEEVQESEP
+244 YGMTREP
-257 VEETKPEEMAE
+257 AE
-268 EPVEEE
+268 EPVA
-274 LVEEPV
+274 
-280 EEIVSEEVEE
+280 EEVEE
-290 AVQESEPEEL
+290 
-300 AEEPVEEEPAEE
+300 VEEEPDTETEVEEATEKPVEENEVEE
-312 TISEET
+312 TISEEN
-318 EEESETEE
+318 EDDSE
-326 AAEELAG
+326 
-333 EPVEE
+333 
-338 ESAEETEIEEA
+338 
-349 AEETVSEGTEG
+349 
-360 ESAKT
+360 KT

-370 NEESE
+370 KEEA
-375 QDEEEDEETEHPKK
+375 EEADHPKK
-389 KGFFNRLIDYFK
+389 KGFLNRLINYFK

-417 DTDKQES
+417 DTDKQET
-424 TEELDAKAIVARE
+424 TEELDAKAIVAKE

-443 TAAAEEEAGDDEAE
+443 TATSREEAEDDET
-457 EEKDESKQ
+457 EEKDEPKL
-465 EPAVRKQT
+465 ETAVKKQT

-513 GRPMEVEVCEDVS
+513 GRPMEVEACEDVS
-526 VNAITYCTL
+526 VNGITYCTL
-535 KAAIKKMP
+535 KTAIKKMP

-550 FALAGAAPGI
+550 FALTGAAPGI

-616 SEESVEKIREVME
+616 SEESVEKIREIMA
-629 KYGKQIVIVLEGD
+629 KYGKRIVIVLEGD

-656 EKQICYKIR
+656 AKQICYKIR

>member
-120 EGASYENLIEILE
+120 EGASYETLIEILE

-145 YQLARLYEVQGRRED
+145 YQLARLYELQGRRED

-175 KIVDKARELR
+175 KIVEKAKELR
-185 ERCLNPLWQK
+185 ENCLNPLWQK
-195 PNWGEIP
+195 PNWEEIP

-216 YAPAQVMDIV
+216 YAPAQVMDI
-226 AGEEPQQEPEI
+226 ASNEEPQSEPEV
-237 QPAVLGE
+237 QPAVLGDYGMTRE
-244 YDMAGEEVQESEP
+244 PAEESVAEEVEEVEEEPDTETEVEEATEKP
-257 VEETKPEEMAE
+257 VEEPEA
-268 EPVEEE
+268 EE

-280 EEIVSEEVEE
+280 EETVTEEVE
-290 AVQESEPEEL
+290 
-300 AEEPVEEEPAEE
+300 EEPVEETVAEEATEKPVEEPEVEE
-312 TISEET
+312 TISEEN
-318 EEESETEE
+318 EDDSE
-326 AAEELAG
+326 
-333 EPVEE
+333 
-338 ESAEETEIEEA
+338 
-349 AEETVSEGTEG
+349 
-360 ESAKT
+360 KT

-370 NEESE
+370 KEEA
-375 QDEEEDEETEHPKK
+375 EEADHPKK
-389 KGFFNRLIDYFK
+389 KGFLNRLINYFK

-411 DFPEEL
+411 VFPEEL
-417 DTDKQES
+417 DTDKQET
-424 TEELDAKAIVARE
+424 TEELDAKAIVAKE

-443 TAAAEEEAGDDEAE
+443 TATAREEAEDDEM
-457 EEKDESKQ
+457 EEKDEPKL
-465 EPAVRKQT
+465 ETAVKKQT

-513 GRPMEVEVCEDVS
+513 GRPMEVEACEDVS
-526 VNAITYCTL
+526 VNGITYCTL
-535 KAAIKKMP
+535 KTAIKKMP

-550 FALAGAAPGI
+550 FALTGAAPGI

-616 SEESVEKIREVME
+616 SEESVEKIREMIA

-642 YEKLDDFLGHHRNL
+642 YEKMDDFLGHHRNL

>member
-120 EGASYENLIEILE
+120 EGASYETLIEILE

-145 YQLARLYEVQGRRED
+145 YQLARLYELQGRRED

-175 KIVDKARELR
+175 KIVEKAKELR
-185 ERCLNPLWQK
+185 ENCLNPLWQK
-195 PNWGEIP
+195 PNWEEIP

-216 YAPAQVMDIV
+216 YAPAQVMDI
-226 AGEEPQQEPEI
+226 ASNEEPQSEPEV
-237 QPAVLGE
+237 QPAVLGDYGMTRE
-244 YDMAGEEVQESEP
+244 PAEELVAEEVEEVEEEPDTETEVEEATKKP
-257 VEETKPEEMAE
+257 VEEPEA
-268 EPVEEE
+268 EE

-280 EEIVSEEVEE
+280 EETVTEEVE
-290 AVQESEPEEL
+290 
-300 AEEPVEEEPAEE
+300 EEPVEETVAEEATEKPVEEPEVEE
-312 TISEET
+312 TISEENEDDSEKN
-318 EEESETEE
+318 EEESDKEE
-326 AAEELAG
+326 A
-333 EPVEE
+333 
-338 ESAEETEIEEA
+338 EEA
-349 AEETVSEGTEG
+349 
-360 ESAKT
+360 
-365 EGESD
+365 D
-370 NEESE
+370 
-375 QDEEEDEETEHPKK
+375 HPKK
-389 KGFFNRLIDYFK
+389 KGFLNRLINYFK

-417 DTDKQES
+417 DTDKEET
-424 TEELDAKAIVARE
+424 TEELDAKAIVAKE

-443 TAAAEEEAGDDEAE
+443 TATAREEAEDDEM
-457 EEKDESKQ
+457 EEKDEPKL
-465 EPAVRKQT
+465 ETAVKKQT

-513 GRPMEVEVCEDVS
+513 GRPMEVEACEDVS
-526 VNAITYCTL
+526 VNGITYCTL
-535 KAAIKKMP
+535 KTAIKKMP

-550 FALAGAAPGI
+550 FALTGAAPGI

-600 EKFIGGCMYIE
+600 EKSIGGCMYIE

-616 SEESVEKIREVME
+616 SEESVEKIREMIA

-642 YEKLDDFLGHHRNL
+642 YEKMDDFLGHHRNL

>member
-23 LEAMEEIEELR
+23 SEAMEEIEELR

-202 EPEEPEDEEEVKVA
+202 DPEEPEDEEEVKVA
-216 YAPAQVMDIV
+216 YAPAQVMDIA
-226 AGEEPQQEPEI
+226 AGEEPQQGPEI
-237 QPAVLGE
+237 QPTVLGE
-244 YDMAGEEVQESEP
+244 YDMAEEAEEP
-257 VEETKPEEMAE
+257 AEETKPEEMVE
-268 EPVEEE
+268 KPVEEE
-274 LVEEPV
+274 LVEEPA
-280 EEIVSEEVEE
+280 EETIFEEVEE

-300 AEEPVEEEPAEE
+300 AEEPVEEESAEE

-318 EEESETEE
+318 EEEFETEE

-333 EPVEE
+333 KPVEE
-338 ESAEETEIEEA
+338 ESAEEI
-349 AEETVSEGTEG
+349 VSEKTEE
-360 ESAKT
+360 ES

-370 NEESE
+370 GEESE
-375 QDEEEDEETEHPKK
+375 QDEEDDEKTEHPKK

-443 TAAAEEEAGDDEAE
+443 TAVAEEEAGVDETE
-457 EEKDESKQ
+457 EEKNESKQ

-629 KYGKQIVIVLEGD
+629 KYGKQIVVVLEGD

>member
-62 LYYTVYHRTSSR
+62 LYYTVYHRISSR

-120 EGASYENLIEILE
+120 EGASYETLIEILE

-145 YQLARLYEVQGRRED
+145 YQLARLYELQGRRED

-175 KIVDKARELR
+175 KIVEKAKELR
-185 ERCLNPLWQK
+185 ENCLNPLWQK
-195 PNWGEIP
+195 PNWEEIP

-216 YAPAQVMDIV
+216 YAPAQVMDI
-226 AGEEPQQEPEI
+226 ASNEEPQSEPEV
-237 QPAVLGE
+237 QPAVLGD
-244 YDMAGEEVQESEP
+244 YGMTREP
-257 VEETKPEEMAE
+257 AE
-268 EPVEEE
+268 EPVAEEVEEVEEEPDTETEVEEATEKPVEEPEAEE

-280 EEIVSEEVEE
+280 EETVTEEVEE
-290 AVQESEPEEL
+290 EQVEETV
-300 AEEPVEEEPAEE
+300 AEEATEKPVEEPEVEE
-312 TISEET
+312 TISEEN
-318 EEESETEE
+318 EDDSE
-326 AAEELAG
+326 
-333 EPVEE
+333 
-338 ESAEETEIEEA
+338 
-349 AEETVSEGTEG
+349 
-360 ESAKT
+360 KT

-370 NEESE
+370 KEEA
-375 QDEEEDEETEHPKK
+375 EEADHPKK
-389 KGFFNRLIDYFK
+389 KGFLNRLINYFK

-417 DTDKQES
+417 DTDKQET
-424 TEELDAKAIVARE
+424 TEELDAKAIVAKE

-443 TAAAEEEAGDDEAE
+443 TATAREEAEDDEM
-457 EEKDESKQ
+457 EEKDEPKL
-465 EPAVRKQT
+465 ETAVKKQT
-473 TTQLESLEDQLEE
+473 ITQLESLEGQLEE

-513 GRPMEVEVCEDVS
+513 GRPMEVEACEDVS
-526 VNAITYCTL
+526 VNGITYCTL
-535 KAAIKKMP
+535 KTAIKKMP

-550 FALAGAAPGI
+550 FALTGAAPGI

-616 SEESVEKIREVME
+616 SEESVEKIREMIA

-642 YEKLDDFLGHHRNL
+642 YEKMDDFLGHHRNL

>member
-120 EGASYENLIEILE
+120 EGASYETLIEILE

-145 YQLARLYEVQGRRED
+145 YQLARLYELQGRRED

-175 KIVDKARELR
+175 KIVEKAKELR
-185 ERCLNPLWQK
+185 ENCLNPLWQK
-195 PNWGEIP
+195 PNWEEIP

-216 YAPAQVMDIV
+216 YAPAQVMDI
-226 AGEEPQQEPEI
+226 ASNEEPQSEPEV
-237 QPAVLGE
+237 QPAVLGDYGMTRE
-244 YDMAGEEVQESEP
+244 PAEESVAEEVEEVEEEPDTETEVEEATEKP
-257 VEETKPEEMAE
+257 VEEPEA
-268 EPVEEE
+268 EE

-280 EEIVSEEVEE
+280 EETVTEEVE
-290 AVQESEPEEL
+290 
-300 AEEPVEEEPAEE
+300 EEPVEETVAEEATEKPVEENEVEE
-312 TISEET
+312 TISEEN
-318 EEESETEE
+318 EDDSE
-326 AAEELAG
+326 
-333 EPVEE
+333 
-338 ESAEETEIEEA
+338 
-349 AEETVSEGTEG
+349 
-360 ESAKT
+360 KT

-370 NEESE
+370 KEEA
-375 QDEEEDEETEHPKK
+375 EEADHPKK
-389 KGFFNRLIDYFK
+389 KGFLNRLINYFK

-417 DTDKQES
+417 DTDKQET
-424 TEELDAKAIVARE
+424 TEELDAKAIVAKE

-443 TAAAEEEAGDDEAE
+443 TATAREEAEDDEM
-457 EEKDESKQ
+457 EEKDEPKL
-465 EPAVRKQT
+465 ETAVKKQT

-513 GRPMEVEVCEDVS
+513 GRPMEVEACEDVS
-526 VNAITYCTL
+526 VNGITYCTL
-535 KAAIKKMP
+535 KTAIKKMP

-550 FALAGAAPGI
+550 FALTGAAPGI

-616 SEESVEKIREVME
+616 SEESVEKIREMIA

-642 YEKLDDFLGHHRNL
+642 YEKMDDFLGHHRNL

>member
-120 EGASYENLIEILE
+120 EGASYETLIEILE

-145 YQLARLYEVQGRRED
+145 YQLARLYELQGRRED

-175 KIVDKARELR
+175 KIVEKAKELR
-185 ERCLNPLWQK
+185 ENCLNPLWQK
-195 PNWGEIP
+195 PNWEEIP

-216 YAPAQVMDIV
+216 YAPAQVMDI
-226 AGEEPQQEPEI
+226 ASNEEPQSEPEV
-237 QPAVLGE
+237 QPAVLGDYGMTRE
-244 YDMAGEEVQESEP
+244 PAEESVAEEVEEVEEEPDTETEVEEATEKP
-257 VEETKPEEMAE
+257 VEEPEA
-268 EPVEEE
+268 EE

-280 EEIVSEEVEE
+280 EETVTEEVK
-290 AVQESEPEEL
+290 
-300 AEEPVEEEPAEE
+300 EEPVEESEAEEATEKPVEENEVEE
-312 TISEET
+312 TISEEN
-318 EEESETEE
+318 EDDSE
-326 AAEELAG
+326 
-333 EPVEE
+333 
-338 ESAEETEIEEA
+338 
-349 AEETVSEGTEG
+349 
-360 ESAKT
+360 KT

-370 NEESE
+370 KEEA
-375 QDEEEDEETEHPKK
+375 EEADHPKK
-389 KGFFNRLIDYFK
+389 KGFLNRLINYFK

-417 DTDKQES
+417 DTDKQET
-424 TEELDAKAIVARE
+424 TEELDAKAIVAKE

-443 TAAAEEEAGDDEAE
+443 TATAREEAEDDEM
-457 EEKDESKQ
+457 EEKDEPKL
-465 EPAVRKQT
+465 ETAVKKQT

-513 GRPMEVEVCEDVS
+513 GRPMEVEACEDVS
-526 VNAITYCTL
+526 VNGITYCTL
-535 KAAIKKMP
+535 KTAIKKMP

-550 FALAGAAPGI
+550 FALTGAAPGI

-572 KKNQYFEAKNIG
+572 KKNQYFEVKNIG

-616 SEESVEKIREVME
+616 SEESVEKIREMIA

-642 YEKLDDFLGHHRNL
+642 YEKMDDFLGHHRNL

>member
-216 YAPAQVMDIV
+216 YAPAQVMDIA
-226 AGEEPQQEPEI
+226 AGEEPQQGPEI
-237 QPAVLGE
+237 QPTVLGE
-244 YDMAGEEVQESEP
+244 YDMAEQAEEP
-257 VEETKPEEMAE
+257 AEETKPEEMVE
-268 EPVEEE
+268 KPVEEE
-274 LVEEPV
+274 LVEEPA
-280 EEIVSEEVEE
+280 EETIFEKVEE

-300 AEEPVEEEPAEE
+300 AEEPVEEESAEE

-318 EEESETEE
+318 EEEFETEE

-333 EPVEE
+333 KPVEE
-338 ESAEETEIEEA
+338 ESAEEIVSEKTEEE
-349 AEETVSEGTEG
+349 SEGTEG
-360 ESAKT
+360 ESDGK
-365 EGESD
+365 
-370 NEESE
+370 ESE
-375 QDEEEDEETEHPKK
+375 QDEEDDEETEHPKK

-443 TAAAEEEAGDDEAE
+443 TAVAEEEAGVDKAE

-629 KYGKQIVIVLEGD
+629 KYGKQIVVVLEGD

>member
-39 TITDLYLFANLF
+39 TITDLYLFADLF
-51 LKAEKMDIAKE
+51 LKAEKMDIAKK
-62 LYYTVYHRTSSR
+62 LYYTVYRRTSSR

-89 LEEAKEL
+89 LEESREL
-96 YQAYEIV
+96 YQAYEII

-120 EGASYENLIEILE
+120 EGASYEDLIEILE

-145 YQLARLYEVQGRRED
+145 YQLARLYELQGRRED
-160 CIAECEDLMLWFGSG
+160 CIAECDDLVLWFGSG
-175 KIVDKARELR
+175 KIVQKAVELKN
-185 ERCLNPLWQK
+185 RCLDPYWKK
-195 PNWGEIP
+195 PDWENIP
-202 EPEEPEDEEEVKVA
+202 EPEVPEEEPKEEEVKVA
-216 YAPAQVMDIV
+216 YAPAQVMDI
-226 AGEEPQQEPEI
+226 G
-237 QPAVLGE
+237 
-244 YDMAGEEVQESEP
+244 
-257 VEETKPEEMAE
+257 T
-268 EPVEEE
+268 EE
-274 LVEEPV
+274 LVEEQPV
-280 EEIVSEEVEE
+280 EEQPAEEEQQPLIVEETLEEQQPIEEETPEEQQPIEEEPQQPESVQEVTEE
-290 AVQESEPEEL
+290 AVEEPAEPQETDEVQPVEEEPAE
-300 AEEPVEEEPAEE
+300 EEPVEEEPAEE
-312 TISEET
+312 
-318 EEESETEE
+318 
-326 AAEELAG
+326 
-333 EPVEE
+333 
-338 ESAEETEIEEA
+338 
-349 AEETVSEGTEG
+349 
-360 ESAKT
+360 
-365 EGESD
+365 
-370 NEESE
+370 
-375 QDEEEDEETEHPKK
+375 QPKK

-401 VDLDTFDDED
+401 VDLDMFDED
-411 DFPEEL
+411 EAFAEDEEEEDLPEEA
-417 DTDKQES
+417 DEDVTCSEPEEKETES
-424 TEELDAKAIVARE
+424 DHTENHESVEEMDAKAMVARE

-443 TAAAEEEAGDDEAE
+443 TEAAKAETVT
-457 EEKDESKQ
+457 EKPQLSKQ
-465 EPAVRKQT
+465 EAAVKRQA
-473 TTQLESLEDQLEE
+473 TTQIESLEDQLEE
-486 MKEKRKVI
+486 MKGKRKVI

-513 GRPMEVEVCEDVS
+513 GRPIEVDVCEDVS

-535 KAAIKKMP
+535 KSAIKKMP
-543 QEERTIH
+543 HEERTIH

-594 DLEEWI
+594 DLDEWI

-616 SEESVEKIREVME
+616 SEASVGKIRDIME
-629 KYGKQIVIVLEGD
+629 KYGKKIVVVLEGD
-642 YEKLDDFLGHHRNL
+642 YEKLDNFLGHHRNL

>member
-120 EGASYENLIEILE
+120 EGASYETLIEILE

-145 YQLARLYEVQGRRED
+145 YQLARLYELQGRRED

-175 KIVDKARELR
+175 KIVEKAKELR
-185 ERCLNPLWQK
+185 ENCLNPLWQK
-195 PNWGEIP
+195 PNWEEIP

-216 YAPAQVMDIV
+216 YAPAQVMDI
-226 AGEEPQQEPEI
+226 ASNEEPEV
-237 QPAVLGE
+237 QPAVLGD
-244 YDMAGEEVQESEP
+244 YGMTREP
-257 VEETKPEEMAE
+257 AE
-268 EPVEEE
+268 EPVAEEVEEEPDTETEVEEATEKPVEEPEAEE

-280 EEIVSEEVEE
+280 EETVTEEVE
-290 AVQESEPEEL
+290 
-300 AEEPVEEEPAEE
+300 EEPVEETVAEEATEKPVEENEVEE
-312 TISEET
+312 TISEEN
-318 EEESETEE
+318 EDDSE
-326 AAEELAG
+326 
-333 EPVEE
+333 
-338 ESAEETEIEEA
+338 
-349 AEETVSEGTEG
+349 
-360 ESAKT
+360 KT

-370 NEESE
+370 KEEA
-375 QDEEEDEETEHPKK
+375 EEADHPKK
-389 KGFFNRLIDYFK
+389 KGFLNRLINYFK

-417 DTDKQES
+417 DTDKQET
-424 TEELDAKAIVARE
+424 TEELDAKAIVAKE

-443 TAAAEEEAGDDEAE
+443 TATAREEAEDDET
-457 EEKDESKQ
+457 EEKDEPKL
-465 EPAVRKQT
+465 ETAVKKQT

-513 GRPMEVEVCEDVS
+513 GRPMEVEACEDVS
-526 VNAITYCTL
+526 VNGITYCTL
-535 KAAIKKMP
+535 KTAIKKMP

-550 FALAGAAPGI
+550 FALTGAAPGI

-616 SEESVEKIREVME
+616 SEESVEKIREMIA

-642 YEKLDDFLGHHRNL
+642 YEKMDDFLGHHRNL

>member
-120 EGASYENLIEILE
+120 EGASYETLIEILE

-145 YQLARLYEVQGRRED
+145 YQLARLYELQGRRED

-175 KIVDKARELR
+175 KIVEKAKELR
-185 ERCLNPLWQK
+185 ENCLNPRWQK
-195 PNWGEIP
+195 PNWEEIP

-216 YAPAQVMDIV
+216 YAPAQVMDI
-226 AGEEPQQEPEI
+226 ASNEEPQSETEV
-237 QPAVLGE
+237 QPDVLGD
-244 YDMAGEEVQESEP
+244 YGMTREP
-257 VEETKPEEMAE
+257 AE
-268 EPVEEE
+268 EPVAEEVEEVEEEPDTETEVEEATEKPVEEPEAEE

-280 EEIVSEEVEE
+280 EETVTEEVK
-290 AVQESEPEEL
+290 
-300 AEEPVEEEPAEE
+300 EEPVEETVAEEATEKPVEENEVEE
-312 TISEET
+312 TISEEN
-318 EEESETEE
+318 EDDSE
-326 AAEELAG
+326 
-333 EPVEE
+333 
-338 ESAEETEIEEA
+338 
-349 AEETVSEGTEG
+349 
-360 ESAKT
+360 KT

-370 NEESE
+370 KEEA
-375 QDEEEDEETEHPKK
+375 EEADHPKK
-389 KGFFNRLIDYFK
+389 KGFLNRLINYFK

-417 DTDKQES
+417 DTDKQET
-424 TEELDAKAIVARE
+424 TEELDAKAIVAKE

-443 TAAAEEEAGDDEAE
+443 TATAREEAEDDET
-457 EEKDESKQ
+457 EEKDEPKL
-465 EPAVRKQT
+465 ETAVKKQT

-513 GRPMEVEVCEDVS
+513 GRPMEVEACEDVS
-526 VNAITYCTL
+526 VNGITYCTL
-535 KAAIKKMP
+535 KTAIKKMP

-550 FALAGAAPGI
+550 FALTGAAPGI

-616 SEESVEKIREVME
+616 SEESVEKIREMIA

-642 YEKLDDFLGHHRNL
+642 YEKMDDFLGHHRNL

>member
-120 EGASYENLIEILE
+120 EGASYETLIEILE

-145 YQLARLYEVQGRRED
+145 YQLARLYELQGRRED

-175 KIVDKARELR
+175 KIVEKAKELR
-185 ERCLNPLWQK
+185 ENCLNPLWQK
-195 PNWGEIP
+195 PNWEEIP

-216 YAPAQVMDIV
+216 YAPAQVMDI
-226 AGEEPQQEPEI
+226 ASNEEPQSEPEV
-237 QPAVLGE
+237 QPAVLGD
-244 YDMAGEEVQESEP
+244 YGMTREP
-257 VEETKPEEMAE
+257 AE
-268 EPVEEE
+268 EPVAEEVEEVEEEPDTETEVEEATEKPVEEPEAEE

-280 EEIVSEEVEE
+280 EETVTEEVK
-290 AVQESEPEEL
+290 
-300 AEEPVEEEPAEE
+300 EEPVEESEAEE
-312 TISEET
+312 ATEKPVEENEVEKTISEEN
-318 EEESETEE
+318 EDDSE
-326 AAEELAG
+326 
-333 EPVEE
+333 
-338 ESAEETEIEEA
+338 
-349 AEETVSEGTEG
+349 
-360 ESAKT
+360 KT

-370 NEESE
+370 KEEA
-375 QDEEEDEETEHPKK
+375 EEADHPKK
-389 KGFFNRLIDYFK
+389 KGFLNRLINYFK

-417 DTDKQES
+417 DTDKQET
-424 TEELDAKAIVARE
+424 TEELDAKAIVAKE

-443 TAAAEEEAGDDEAE
+443 TATAREEAEDDEM
-457 EEKDESKQ
+457 EEKDEPKL
-465 EPAVRKQT
+465 ETAVKKQT
-473 TTQLESLEDQLEE
+473 TTQLESLEDRLEE

-513 GRPMEVEVCEDVS
+513 GRPMEVEACEDVS
-526 VNAITYCTL
+526 VNGITYCTL
-535 KAAIKKMP
+535 KTAIKKMP

-550 FALAGAAPGI
+550 FALTGAAPGI

-616 SEESVEKIREVME
+616 SEESVEKIREMIA

-642 YEKLDDFLGHHRNL
+642 YEKMDDFLGHHRNL

>member
-120 EGASYENLIEILE
+120 EGASYETLIEILE

-145 YQLARLYEVQGRRED
+145 YQLARLYELQGRRED

-175 KIVDKARELR
+175 KIVEKAKELR
-185 ERCLNPLWQK
+185 ENCLNPLWQK
-195 PNWGEIP
+195 PNWEEIP

-216 YAPAQVMDIV
+216 YAPAQVMDI
-226 AGEEPQQEPEI
+226 ASNEEPQSEPEV
-237 QPAVLGE
+237 QPAVLGD
-244 YDMAGEEVQESEP
+244 YGMTREP
-257 VEETKPEEMAE
+257 AE
-268 EPVEEE
+268 EPVAEEVEEVEEEPDTETEVEEATEKPVEEPEAEE

-280 EEIVSEEVEE
+280 EETVTEEVK
-290 AVQESEPEEL
+290 
-300 AEEPVEEEPAEE
+300 EEPVEESEAEEATEKPVEENEVEE
-312 TISEET
+312 TISEEN
-318 EEESETEE
+318 EDDSE
-326 AAEELAG
+326 
-333 EPVEE
+333 
-338 ESAEETEIEEA
+338 
-349 AEETVSEGTEG
+349 
-360 ESAKT
+360 KT

-370 NEESE
+370 KEEA
-375 QDEEEDEETEHPKK
+375 EEADHPKK
-389 KGFFNRLIDYFK
+389 KGFLNRLINYFK

-417 DTDKQES
+417 DTDKQET
-424 TEELDAKAIVARE
+424 TEELDAKAIVAKE

-443 TAAAEEEAGDDEAE
+443 TATAREEAEDDEK
-457 EEKDESKQ
+457 EEKDEPKL
-465 EPAVRKQT
+465 ETAVKKQT

-513 GRPMEVEVCEDVS
+513 GRPMEVEACEDVS
-526 VNAITYCTL
+526 VNGITYCTL
-535 KAAIKKMP
+535 KTAIKKMP

-550 FALAGAAPGI
+550 FALTGAAPGI

-616 SEESVEKIREVME
+616 SEESVEKIREMIA

-642 YEKLDDFLGHHRNL
+642 YEKMDDFLGHHRNL

>member
-120 EGASYENLIEILE
+120 EGASYETLIEILE

-145 YQLARLYEVQGRRED
+145 YQLARLYELQGRRED

-175 KIVDKARELR
+175 KIVEKAKELR
-185 ERCLNPLWQK
+185 ENCLNPLWQK
-195 PNWGEIP
+195 PNWEEIP

-216 YAPAQVMDIV
+216 YAPAQVMDI
-226 AGEEPQQEPEI
+226 ASNEEPQSEPEV
-237 QPAVLGE
+237 QPAVLGDYGMTRE
-244 YDMAGEEVQESEP
+244 PAEESVAEEVEEEPDTETEVEEATEKP
-257 VEETKPEEMAE
+257 VEEPEA
-268 EPVEEE
+268 EE

-280 EEIVSEEVEE
+280 EETVTEEVE
-290 AVQESEPEEL
+290 
-300 AEEPVEEEPAEE
+300 EEPVEETVAEEATEKPVEEPEVEE
-312 TISEET
+312 TISEEN
-318 EEESETEE
+318 EDDSE
-326 AAEELAG
+326 
-333 EPVEE
+333 
-338 ESAEETEIEEA
+338 
-349 AEETVSEGTEG
+349 
-360 ESAKT
+360 KT

-370 NEESE
+370 KEEA
-375 QDEEEDEETEHPKK
+375 EEADHPKK
-389 KGFFNRLIDYFK
+389 KGFLNRLINYFK

-417 DTDKQES
+417 DTDKQET
-424 TEELDAKAIVARE
+424 TEELDAKAIVAKE

-443 TAAAEEEAGDDEAE
+443 TATAREEAEDDEM
-457 EEKDESKQ
+457 EEKDEPKL
-465 EPAVRKQT
+465 ETAVKKQT

-513 GRPMEVEVCEDVS
+513 GRPMEVEACEDVS
-526 VNAITYCTL
+526 VNGITYCTL
-535 KAAIKKMP
+535 KTAIKKMP

-550 FALAGAAPGI
+550 FALTGAAPGI

-616 SEESVEKIREVME
+616 SEESVEKIREMIA

-642 YEKLDDFLGHHRNL
+642 YEKMDDFLGHHRNL

>member
-39 TITDLYLFANLF
+39 TITDLYLFADLF
-51 LKAEKMDIAKE
+51 LKAEKMDIAKK
-62 LYYTVYHRTSSR
+62 LYYTVYRRTSSR

-89 LEEAKEL
+89 LEESREL
-96 YQAYEIV
+96 YQAYEII

-120 EGASYENLIEILE
+120 EGASYEDLIEILE

-145 YQLARLYEVQGRRED
+145 YQLARLYELQGRRED
-160 CIAECEDLMLWFGSG
+160 CIAECDDLVLWFGSG
-175 KIVDKARELR
+175 KIVQKAVELKN
-185 ERCLNPLWQK
+185 RCLDPYWKK
-195 PNWGEIP
+195 PDWENIP
-202 EPEEPEDEEEVKVA
+202 EPEVPEEEPKEEELKVS
-216 YAPAQVMDIV
+216 YAPAQVMDIGTEQPV
-226 AGEEPQQEPEI
+226 EEQLAEEEQQPLIVEETLEEQQPIEEEPQQPESVQEVTEEAVEEPAEP
-237 QPAVLGE
+237 QE
-244 YDMAGEEVQESEP
+244 TDEVQ
-257 VEETKPEEMAE
+257 
-268 EPVEEE
+268 PVEEE
-274 LVEEPV
+274 PAE
-280 EEIVSEEVEE
+280 
-290 AVQESEPEEL
+290 
-300 AEEPVEEEPAEE
+300 EEPVEEEPAEE
-312 TISEET
+312 
-318 EEESETEE
+318 
-326 AAEELAG
+326 
-333 EPVEE
+333 
-338 ESAEETEIEEA
+338 
-349 AEETVSEGTEG
+349 
-360 ESAKT
+360 
-365 EGESD
+365 
-370 NEESE
+370 
-375 QDEEEDEETEHPKK
+375 QPKK

-401 VDLDTFDDED
+401 VDLDMFDED
-411 DFPEEL
+411 EAFAEDEEEEDLPEEA
-417 DTDKQES
+417 DEDVTCPEPEEKETES
-424 TEELDAKAIVARE
+424 DHTENHESVEEMDAKAMVARE

-443 TAAAEEEAGDDEAE
+443 TAAAKAE
-457 EEKDESKQ
+457 TVTEKPQLSKQ
-465 EPAVRKQT
+465 EAAVKRQA
-473 TTQLESLEDQLEE
+473 TTQIESLEDQLEE
-486 MKEKRKVI
+486 MKGKRKVI

-513 GRPMEVEVCEDVS
+513 GRPIEVDVCEDVS

-535 KAAIKKMP
+535 KSAIKKMP

-572 KKNQYFEAKNIG
+572 KKNHYFEAKNIG

-594 DLEEWI
+594 DLDEWI

-616 SEESVEKIREVME
+616 SEDSVGKIRDIME
-629 KYGKQIVIVLEGD
+629 KYGKKIVVVLEGD

>member
-120 EGASYENLIEILE
+120 EGASYETLIEILE

-145 YQLARLYEVQGRRED
+145 YQLARLYELQGRRED

-175 KIVDKARELR
+175 KIVEKAKELR
-185 ERCLNPLWQK
+185 ENCLNPLWQK
-195 PNWGEIP
+195 PNWEEIP

-216 YAPAQVMDIV
+216 YAPAQVMDI
-226 AGEEPQQEPEI
+226 ASNEEPQSEPEV
-237 QPAVLGE
+237 QPAVLGD
-244 YDMAGEEVQESEP
+244 YGMTREP
-257 VEETKPEEMAE
+257 AE
-268 EPVEEE
+268 EPVAEEVEEVEEEPDTETEVEEATEKPVEEPEAEE

-280 EEIVSEEVEE
+280 EETVTEEVK
-290 AVQESEPEEL
+290 
-300 AEEPVEEEPAEE
+300 EEPVEETVAEEATEKPVEENEVEE
-312 TISEET
+312 TISEKNEDD
-318 EEESETEE
+318 SE
-326 AAEELAG
+326 
-333 EPVEE
+333 
-338 ESAEETEIEEA
+338 
-349 AEETVSEGTEG
+349 
-360 ESAKT
+360 KT

-370 NEESE
+370 KEESE
-375 QDEEEDEETEHPKK
+375 DADHPKK
-389 KGFFNRLIDYFK
+389 KGFLNRLINYFK

-417 DTDKQES
+417 DTDKQET
-424 TEELDAKAIVARE
+424 TEELDAKAIVAKE

-443 TAAAEEEAGDDEAE
+443 TATAREEAEDDET
-457 EEKDESKQ
+457 EEKDEPKL
-465 EPAVRKQT
+465 ETAVKKQT

-513 GRPMEVEVCEDVS
+513 GRPMEVEACEDVS
-526 VNAITYCTL
+526 VNGITYCTL
-535 KAAIKKMP
+535 KTAIKKMP

-550 FALAGAAPGI
+550 FALTGAAPGI

-616 SEESVEKIREVME
+616 SEESVEKIREMIA

-642 YEKLDDFLGHHRNL
+642 YEKMDDFLGHHRNL

>member
-120 EGASYENLIEILE
+120 EGASYETLIEILE

-145 YQLARLYEVQGRRED
+145 YQLARLYELQGRRED

-175 KIVDKARELR
+175 KIVEKAKELR
-185 ERCLNPLWQK
+185 ENCLNPLWQK
-195 PNWGEIP
+195 PNWEEIP

-216 YAPAQVMDIV
+216 YAPAQVMDI
-226 AGEEPQQEPEI
+226 ASNEEPQPEPEV
-237 QPAVLGE
+237 QPAVLGD
-244 YDMAGEEVQESEP
+244 YGMTREP
-257 VEETKPEEMAE
+257 AE
-268 EPVEEE
+268 EPVAEEVEEVEEEPDTETEVEEATEKPVEEPEAEE

-280 EEIVSEEVEE
+280 EETVTEEVE
-290 AVQESEPEEL
+290 
-300 AEEPVEEEPAEE
+300 EEPVEETVAEEATEKPVEENEVEE
-312 TISEET
+312 TISEEN
-318 EEESETEE
+318 EDDSE
-326 AAEELAG
+326 
-333 EPVEE
+333 
-338 ESAEETEIEEA
+338 
-349 AEETVSEGTEG
+349 
-360 ESAKT
+360 KT

-370 NEESE
+370 KEEA
-375 QDEEEDEETEHPKK
+375 EEADHPKK
-389 KGFFNRLIDYFK
+389 KGFLNRLINYFK

-417 DTDKQES
+417 DTDKQET
-424 TEELDAKAIVARE
+424 TEELDAKAIVAKE

-443 TAAAEEEAGDDEAE
+443 TATAREEAEDDEM
-457 EEKDESKQ
+457 EEKDEPKL
-465 EPAVRKQT
+465 ETAVKKQT

-513 GRPMEVEVCEDVS
+513 GRPMEVEACEDVS
-526 VNAITYCTL
+526 VNGITYCTL
-535 KAAIKKMP
+535 KTAIKKMP

-550 FALAGAAPGI
+550 FALTGAAPGI

-616 SEESVEKIREVME
+616 SEESVEKIREMIA

-642 YEKLDDFLGHHRNL
+642 YEKMDDFLGHHRNL

>member
-120 EGASYENLIEILE
+120 EGASYETLIEILE

-145 YQLARLYEVQGRRED
+145 YQLARLYELQGRRED

-175 KIVDKARELR
+175 KIVEKAKELR
-185 ERCLNPLWQK
+185 ENCLNPLWQK
-195 PNWGEIP
+195 PNWEEIP

-216 YAPAQVMDIV
+216 YAPAQVMDI
-226 AGEEPQQEPEI
+226 ASNEEPQSEPEV
-237 QPAVLGE
+237 QPAVLGD
-244 YDMAGEEVQESEP
+244 YGMTREP
-257 VEETKPEEMAE
+257 AE
-268 EPVEEE
+268 EPVAEEVEEVEEEPDTETEVEEATEKPVEEPEAEE

-280 EEIVSEEVEE
+280 EETVTEEVE
-290 AVQESEPEEL
+290 
-300 AEEPVEEEPAEE
+300 EEPVEETVAEEATEKPVEEPEVEE
-312 TISEET
+312 TISEEN
-318 EEESETEE
+318 EDDSE
-326 AAEELAG
+326 
-333 EPVEE
+333 
-338 ESAEETEIEEA
+338 
-349 AEETVSEGTEG
+349 
-360 ESAKT
+360 KT

-370 NEESE
+370 KEEA
-375 QDEEEDEETEHPKK
+375 EEADHPKK
-389 KGFFNRLIDYFK
+389 KGFLNRLINYFK

-417 DTDKQES
+417 DTDKQET
-424 TEELDAKAIVARE
+424 TEELDAKAIVAKE

-443 TAAAEEEAGDDEAE
+443 TATAREEAEDDEM
-457 EEKDESKQ
+457 EEKDEPKL
-465 EPAVRKQT
+465 ETAVKKQT

-513 GRPMEVEVCEDVS
+513 GRPMEVEACVDVS
-526 VNAITYCTL
+526 VNGITYCTL
-535 KAAIKKMP
+535 KTAIKKMP

-550 FALAGAAPGI
+550 FALTGAAPGI

-616 SEESVEKIREVME
+616 SEESVEKIREMIA

-642 YEKLDDFLGHHRNL
+642 YEKMDDFLGHHRNL

>member
-120 EGASYENLIEILE
+120 EGASYETLIEILE

-145 YQLARLYEVQGRRED
+145 YQLARLYELQGRRED

-175 KIVDKARELR
+175 KIVEKAKELR
-185 ERCLNPLWQK
+185 ENCLNPLWQK
-195 PNWGEIP
+195 PNWEEIP

-216 YAPAQVMDIV
+216 YAPAQVMDI
-226 AGEEPQQEPEI
+226 ASNEEPQSEPEV
-237 QPAVLGE
+237 QPAVLGD
-244 YDMAGEEVQESEP
+244 YGMTREP
-257 VEETKPEEMAE
+257 AE
-268 EPVEEE
+268 EPVAEEVEEVEEEPDTETEVEEATEKPVEEPEAEE

-280 EEIVSEEVEE
+280 EETVTEEVK
-290 AVQESEPEEL
+290 
-300 AEEPVEEEPAEE
+300 EEPVEETVAEEATEKPVEENEVEE
-312 TISEET
+312 TISEEN
-318 EEESETEE
+318 EDDSE
-326 AAEELAG
+326 
-333 EPVEE
+333 
-338 ESAEETEIEEA
+338 
-349 AEETVSEGTEG
+349 
-360 ESAKT
+360 KT

-370 NEESE
+370 KEEA
-375 QDEEEDEETEHPKK
+375 EEADHPKK
-389 KGFFNRLIDYFK
+389 KGFLNRLINYFK

-417 DTDKQES
+417 DTDKQET
-424 TEELDAKAIVARE
+424 TEELDAKAIVAKE

-443 TAAAEEEAGDDEAE
+443 TATAREEAEDDEM
-457 EEKDESKQ
+457 EEKDEPKL
-465 EPAVRKQT
+465 ETAVKKQT

-494 NLEDTMNLDK
+494 NLEDTM
-504 IRIKSHPLS
+504 RIKSHPLS
-513 GRPMEVEVCEDVS
+513 GRPMEVEACEDVS
-526 VNAITYCTL
+526 VNGITYCTL
-535 KAAIKKMP
+535 KTAIKKMP

-550 FALAGAAPGI
+550 FALTGAAPGI

-616 SEESVEKIREVME
+616 SEESVEKIREMIA

-642 YEKLDDFLGHHRNL
+642 YEKMDDFLGHHRNL

>member
-39 TITDLYLFANLF
+39 TITDLYLFADLF
-51 LKAEKMDIAKE
+51 LKAEKMDIAKK
-62 LYYTVYHRTSSR
+62 LYYTVYRRTSSR

-89 LEEAKEL
+89 LEESREL
-96 YQAYEIV
+96 YQAYEII

-120 EGASYENLIEILE
+120 EGASYEDLIEILE

-145 YQLARLYEVQGRRED
+145 YQLARLYELQGRRED
-160 CIAECEDLMLWFGSG
+160 CIAECDDLVLWFGSG
-175 KIVDKARELR
+175 KIVQKAVELKN
-185 ERCLNPLWQK
+185 RCLDPYWKK
-195 PNWGEIP
+195 PDWENIP
-202 EPEEPEDEEEVKVA
+202 EPEVPEEEPEEEEVKVA
-216 YAPAQVMDIV
+216 YAPAQVMDI
-226 AGEEPQQEPEI
+226 G
-237 QPAVLGE
+237 
-244 YDMAGEEVQESEP
+244 
-257 VEETKPEEMAE
+257 TE

-274 LVEEPV
+274 PVEEEPV
-280 EEIVSEEVEE
+280 EEEPVEEEPVEEQLAEEEQQPLIVEETLEEQQPIEEETSEEQQPIEEEPQQPESVQEVTEE
-290 AVQESEPEEL
+290 AVEEPAEPQETDEVQPVEEEPAEEEP
-300 AEEPVEEEPAEE
+300 AEEEPVEEEPVEEEPAEE
-312 TISEET
+312 
-318 EEESETEE
+318 
-326 AAEELAG
+326 

-338 ESAEETEIEEA
+338 
-349 AEETVSEGTEG
+349 
-360 ESAKT
+360 
-365 EGESD
+365 
-370 NEESE
+370 
-375 QDEEEDEETEHPKK
+375 QPKK

-401 VDLDTFDDED
+401 VDLDMFDEEEAFAEDEEEED
-411 DFPEEL
+411 LPEEA
-417 DTDKQES
+417 DEAVTCSEPEEKETES
-424 TEELDAKAIVARE
+424 DHTENHESVEEMDAKAMVARE

-443 TAAAEEEAGDDEAE
+443 TAAAKAE
-457 EEKDESKQ
+457 TVTEKPQLSKQ
-465 EPAVRKQT
+465 EAAVKRQA
-473 TTQLESLEDQLEE
+473 TTQIESLEDQLEE
-486 MKEKRKVI
+486 MKGKRKVI

-513 GRPMEVEVCEDVS
+513 GRPIEVDVCEDVS

-535 KAAIKKMP
+535 KSAIKKMP

-584 KIQAEKLDEV
+584 KIQAEKMDEV

-616 SEESVEKIREVME
+616 SEDSVGKIREIME
-629 KYGKQIVIVLEGD
+629 KYGKKIVIVLEGD